1 LDKRYYVPLISDFS
15 NFSNVFVSD
24 LFVKND
30 SIFYKTS
37 FLRAKEAIFR
47 KNNLFFYEKDSYDSF
62 DVNFI
67 IIKFFLIGDPWIFIR
82 IKFIIE
88 KIFLISQK

>member
-1 LDKRYYVPLISDFS
+1 LISDFS

-24 LFVKND
+24 LFVKSD

-37 FLRAKEAIFR
+37 FLRAKEAVFR

-62 DVNFI
+62 DINFV
-67 IIKFFLIGDPWIFIR
+67 IIKFFLIGV
-82 IKFIIE
+82 
-88 KIFLISQK
+88 L